1 LNYVLIFNFI
11 VEEVRKA
18 ILLKLGEMKYDYM
31 GRWRKLSDITRLML
45 REKNS
50 IETWKT
56 IYTRQ
61 GFSAKGGGF
70 KKIL

>member
-1 LNYVLIFNFI
+1 
-11 VEEVRKA
+11 
-18 ILLKLGEMKYDYM
+18 
-31 GRWRKLSDITRLML
+31 ML